1 MAAQLIRVFHEE
13 QDFGFR
19 ILGASDL
26 HFKEK
31 ECEVP
36 NSAVINNKILSSVL
50 PNSSGK
56 KCLRMQNYFMLC
68 DILLAH
74 GPLRARHGI
83 GGLGA
88 ELRTGAVFHKL
99 SYQDN

>member
-13 QDFGFR
+13 QDFCLR

-31 ECEVP
+31 EYEVP
-36 NSAVINNKILSSVL
+36 NSAVINNKIVSHVL

-56 KCLRMQNYFMLC
+56 NACVCKIISCYVTFVSLT
-68 DILLAH
+68 
-74 GPLRARHGI
+74 AR
-83 GGLGA
+83 
-88 ELRTGAVFHKL
+88 
-99 SYQDN
+99 

>member
-1 MAAQLIRVFHEE
+1 M
-13 QDFGFR
+13 R

-36 NSAVINNKILSSVL
+36 NSAVINNKIVSHVL

-56 KCLRMQNYFMLC
+56 NAYYFMLC
-68 DILLAH
+68 DISLAH
-74 GPLRARHGI
+74 GPLRGRHGI

-88 ELRTGAVFHKL
+88 ELRTGSVFHKL